1 MEDLFPRKE
10 GVDYTM
16 LKTTEE
22 GSYSITRRRDAE
34 RIIVILRNIFK
45 NMSSMTI
52 TDTTACIGG
61 DTLNFA
67 SQFSHVHSIEINEQN
82 FEALSSNVGVYGYN
96 NITLYH
102 ADAVN
107 VYNWNTNVLYIDPPW
122 GGKDYRKHKHLDL
135 FLSGKR
141 LDCWLEEILSRK
153 NRPQFIVLKL
163 PANYNFTRLNF
174 LINVD
179 HIRPY
184 QIRSYVLVVI
194 TVHPL
199 KTDSTA
205 SILRDNIT

>member
-52 TDTTACIGG
+52 TDATACIGG

-67 SQFSHVHSIEINEQN
+67 SQFSHVHSIEINEQK
-82 FEALSSNVGVYGYN
+82 FDALSINVGVYGYN

-153 NRPQFIVLKL
+153 NRPQIIVLKL

-205 SILRDNIT
+205 SILRDNII

>member
-10 GVDYTM
+10 GLEYSR
-16 LKTTEE
+16 LRTTVE

-34 RIIVILRNIFK
+34 RILIILRNLFK

-52 TDTTACIGG
+52 TDATACIGG

-67 SQFSHVHSIEINEQN
+67 SNFLHVHSIEINPEN
-82 FEALSSNVGVYGYN
+82 FEVLTNNVEVYGFL
-96 NITLYH
+96 NITMHHGDSVKLF
-102 ADAVN
+102 
-107 VYNWNTNVLYIDPPW
+107 NWNTNILYIDPPW
-122 GGKDYRKHKHLDL
+122 GGKDYKKHKQLDL

-153 NRPQFIVLKL
+153 NRPEFVILKL

-194 TVHPL
+194 TVHKPL
-199 KTDSTA
+199 H
-205 SILRDNIT
+205 

>member
-10 GVDYTM
+10 GIDYTM

-22 GSYSITRRRDAE
+22 GAYSITRRRDAE
-34 RIIVILRNIFK
+34 RIVIILRNIFK
-45 NMSSMTI
+45 NISSMTI
-52 TDTTACIGG
+52 TDATACIGG

-67 SQFSHVHSIEINEQN
+67 SQFSHVHSIEVNEEN
-82 FEALSSNVGVYGYN
+82 FNALSNNVNVYGYN

-107 VYNWNTNVLYIDPPW
+107 AYNWNTNVLYIDPPW
-122 GGKDYRKHKHLDL
+122 GGKDYRKNKNLDL

-153 NRPQFIVLKL
+153 NRPQYMILKL
-163 PANYNFTRLNF
+163 PANYNFNRLNF

-179 HIRPY
+179 NIRPY
-184 QIRSYVLVVI
+184 QIRSYVLVII

-199 KTDSTA
+199 KTDLLARKA
-205 SILRDNIT
+205 SHTSS